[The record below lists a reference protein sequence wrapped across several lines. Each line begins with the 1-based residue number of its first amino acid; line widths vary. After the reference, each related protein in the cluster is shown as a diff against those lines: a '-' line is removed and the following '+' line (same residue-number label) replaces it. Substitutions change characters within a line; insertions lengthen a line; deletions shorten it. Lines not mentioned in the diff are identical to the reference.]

1 MQSALKLIKDDIMR
15 GMYSR
20 GHTPGLYYYHGK
32 NGKIIVNDNN
42 KDEIKRDAEEL
53 SEEIFNSDWI
63 CPQAIFETELDD
75 KVKKTSS
82 NDIKLKNLLKSL
94 DINNPFIKKEL

>member
-1 MQSALKLIKDDIMR
+1 MR

-32 NGKIIVNDNN
+32 NGKIIVNDEN
-42 KDEIKRDAEEL
+42 KDEIKRDSKEL
-53 SEEIFNSDWI
+53 SEEIFNSEWI

-75 KVKKTSS
+75 KVKKNSA
-82 NDIKLKNLLKSL
+82 NDIKLKNLLRSL
-94 DINNPFIKKEL
+94 DINNPFMKKGL

>member
-1 MQSALKLIKDDIMR
+1 MR

-32 NGKIIVNDNN
+32 NGKIIVNDEN

-53 SEEIFNSDWI
+53 SKEIFNSDLI
-63 CPQAIFETELDD
+63 CPQAVIGAEVDD
-75 KVKKTSS
+75 DLKKKSS
-82 NDIKLKNLLKSL
+82 NDMKLRNLLKSL
-94 DINNPFIKKEL
+94 DIYNPFIKKEL